1 MEVKDIVML
10 GNNKEYSV
18 IKKVENYYV
27 LLSLETPLEIV
38 VGVLEKDTLK
48 VVQDKNII
56 FKVLSVNF

>member
-1 MEVKDIVML
+1 MEVKDIVIL
-10 GNNKEYSV
+10 DNNKEYSV

-56 FKVLSVNF
+56 FKVLSEN

>member
-56 FKVLSVNF
+56 FKVLSEN